1 MRVEPLFGHLLA
13 RGELPRMS
21 QASTALQRP
30 RRPWG
35 RIGKVAIGSL
45 ALIALI
51 FCIALVLP
59 SRAQAATHPGGNV
72 QDPVVRAI
80 DIARPAVVRIET
92 AFGTITI
99 GLHFCAAQKD
109 VYNAPAVGGLGSGTF
124 ISSTG
129 DILTAGHVVH
139 APPGDLESFE
149 LQQAQ
154 VASDIVAL
162 IKAHCHQTIDPANL
176 VNIYFNNPQ
185 LFTFTFSNPIDK
197 VWLDTSYHGPYTET
211 AVHDVKF
218 YSYTVKGIDEFET
231 NQGGIGDD
239 VSIIHVDGLTDMP
252 SVPIGDSD
260 AVSPTDTLTIIGYP
274 GNGDMNHY
282 SQGQPAAV
290 PNDFLTE
297 SINQV
302 YVSAI
307 KTNDSGGKLIQVGGN
322 VEHGD
327 SGGPALNAAG
337 QIVGVVSFGG
347 TDMPD
352 GTSFMQAVSNA
363 QTLIQQ
369 AGIDT
374 TPGTFEKLWTQALTD
389 FGSTASGHWHKAAQ
403 ELQTIQTNYPNFH
416 GADDYLTYAQQQAQ
430 NESTSGGGLSL
441 PTNATTLAGIGLGA
455 LAIIALVAILI
466 AAAAGRRKTPAVAVA
481 VPAERPANAMSAT
494 PSANSPFTTSG
505 PTGYPPASGPT
516 PVGQSPANSPY
527 PPSSTGTP
535 YNQQMV
541 ATPTR
546 TSCVNGHPMQP
557 NEIYCSTCGAPR
569 AL

>member
-1 MRVEPLFGHLLA
+1 
-13 RGELPRMS
+13 MS
-21 QASTALQRP
+21 QPSLALQRP
-30 RRPWG
+30 RRLWG
-35 RIGKVAIGSL
+35 RIGKVVIGSL
-45 ALIALI
+45 ALTALV
-51 FCIALVLP
+51 FSVALVLP
-59 SRAQAATHPGGNV
+59 SRAQAATRPGGNV

-80 DIARPAVVRIET
+80 DIDRPAVVRIET
-92 AFGTITI
+92 AFGMVSI
-99 GLHFCAAQKD
+99 GLHFCATENDTYVPKNSD
-109 VYNAPAVGGLGSGTF
+109 GSPAGVGGLGSGTF

-139 APPGDLESFE
+139 APPGDLETFLLGE
-149 LQQAQ
+149 MQI
-154 VASDIVAL
+154 ASDIAAL
-162 IKAHCHQTIDPANL
+162 VKAHCHQTIDPANL
-176 VNIYFNNPQ
+176 VNIYLANPQ
-185 LFTFTFSNPIDK
+185 LFVFTYSDPINK

-211 AVHDVKF
+211 DVRSSK
-218 YSYTVKGIDEFET
+218 YYPYTVKGIDEFET
-231 NQGGIGDD
+231 NNGGIGND

-274 GNGDMNHY
+274 GNGDANHY
-282 SQGQPAAV
+282 SQGQPVAV

-337 QIVGVVSFGG
+337 EVVGVVSFGG
-347 TDMPD
+347 TDTPD

-363 QTLIQQ
+363 QSLIQQ
-369 AGIDT
+369 ANIDT
-374 TPGTFEKLWTQALTD
+374 TPGTFENLWRQALTD

-430 NESTSGGGLSL
+430 NESSSGGGLNL
-441 PTNATTLAGIGLGA
+441 TANTATLAGIGLGA
-455 LAIIALVAILI
+455 LAIIALVAIII
-466 AAAAGRRKTPAVAVA
+466 AAVAGRRRAPAVAVA
-481 VPAERPANAMSAT
+481 AAPAERLVNASSGAPSPFSGPAPSNY
-494 PSANSPFTTSG
+494 PSASGAAASPYSSPPPPAPSG
-505 PTGYPPASGPT
+505 PPQYQPMVS
-516 PVGQSPANSPY
+516 V
-527 PPSSTGTP
+527 STKT
-535 YNQQMV
+535 
-541 ATPTR
+541 T
-546 TSCVNGHPMQP
+546 CVNGHAMQP
-557 NEIYCSTCGAPR
+557 NEIRCATCGAPR